1 MKDKNPTK
9 KALEVT
15 ENFNNNEIL
24 SDVNGSYT
32 GFPLNNERPIQD
44 ADDLRLFF
52 SFLLFRFTVCCKKTS
67 CHNKTGK
74 RCKEALNNYKL
85 QTIQG

>member
-15 ENFNNNEIL
+15 ENFNNDKIP

-32 GFPLNNERPIQD
+32 GYPLENEKPIQD
-44 ADDLRLFF
+44 ADDL
-52 SFLLFRFTVCCKKTS
+52 
-67 CHNKTGK
+67 
-74 RCKEALNNYKL
+74 
-85 QTIQG
+85 